1 MTPEPMGIMR
11 SALAAALA
19 AATALAASGATIE
32 RHVRVGAA
40 ERSYE
45 IDVPARHDR
54 ARPLPV
60 VIVFHGGGGAA
71 DSVRRQTRMSAKGE
85 AEGFIAVYP
94 QGSGGIAG
102 KLKTWNAGTC
112 CGHAMQQRIDE
123 IAFVAALLDDLQ
135 ATVAVDRAR
144 VYATGISNG
153 GMMAY
158 EVACSLADRIAA
170 IAVVAGEMTAL
181 DRCRPSRPV
190 PVLVIHGSADRNLPI
205 DGGVGAKAFAVHEV
219 RSLASAV
226 DFWRRHDGC
235 GEAARSEVDGAVR
248 RTSYSSCS
256 GGSEVEGVTIEGGGH
271 SWPGG
276 DRLVRFLDPPSAAL
290 DATAEIWSFF
300 SRH

>member
-1 MTPEPMGIMR
+1 VRTTL
-11 SALAAALA
+11 ALTCRTIVAAALA
-19 AATALAASGATIE
+19 VAACAAAAETIE
-32 RHVRVGAA
+32 RTLRVGTR

-45 IDVPARHDR
+45 IDIPARADP
-54 ARPLPV
+54 ARELPV
-60 VIVFHGGGGAA
+60 VIVFHGGGGSA
-71 DSVRRQTRMSAKGE
+71 DSVRRQSRMSAKGA

-112 CGHAMQQRIDE
+112 CGYAMQQHVDE
-123 IAFVAALLDDLQ
+123 VAFVAALLDDLP
-135 ATVAVDRAR
+135 ATVAIDRTR

-158 EVACSLADRIAA
+158 EVACALADRIAA

-219 RSLASAV
+219 RSVASAV

-235 GEAARSEVDGAVR
+235 GETARSEVDGAVR
-248 RTSYSSCS
+248 RTIYSGCR
-256 GGSEVEGVTIEGGGH
+256 GGSEVELVAIEGGGH

-276 DRLVRFLDPPSAAL
+276 DRLVRFLDPPSPAL
-290 DATAEIWSFF
+290 DATAEAWRFF
-300 SRH
+300 ARH